1 MVRMGIVGI
10 GFMGMI
16 HYLAA
21 KRLRGGRVTA
31 IATRDPR
38 KRAGDWTMI
47 QGNFGPRGGHEDL
60 SNVRTYADADE
71 LIADPEVDLVDICL
85 PNDQH
90 APAAVKALEAGKHVL
105 VEKAIALSL
114 DEADRMLAAARAS
127 GRQLMVGHVLPFF
140 ADFAFALEAIQSGKY
155 GKLLAAHFRRH
166 ISPPDW
172 SAAMADNARTG
183 GPIVDLH
190 IHDTHFIGLACGVP
204 KQVQARGLIREGTI
218 EYVTTQYLYD
228 ASTPVVSATSGALSQ
243 GSRPFTHGFEIYL
256 ERATLFYEA
265 GSPVCLYTTE
275 GVSHPE
281 LPASDPVDSFT
292 AELQCAVDAVAEGK
306 PAPLLSGTLARDAL
320 ALCLK
325 EAESVR
331 TGKTVAVEGPEERR

>member
-1 MVRMGIVGI
+1 MVRIGIVGV

-21 KRLRGGRVTA
+21 RKLHGAKVTA

-60 SNVRTYADADE
+60 TGVATYETAEE
-71 LIADPEVDLVDICL
+71 LIAKADVDLVDVCL

-90 APAAVKALEAGKHVL
+90 AAAAIAAARAGRHVL
-105 VEKAIALSL
+105 VEKAIALRL
-114 DEADRMLAAARAS
+114 EDADRMLEAARAA
-127 GRQLMVGHVLPFF
+127 GRMLMVAHVLPFF
-140 ADFAFALEAIQSGKY
+140 PDFRYAYEAISSGRF

-172 SAAMADNARTG
+172 SGSIKDIQKSG

-190 IHDTHFIGLACGVP
+190 IHDTHFINLTCGVP
-204 KQVQARGLIREGTI
+204 RQVYSRGLLRQGTA
-218 EYVTTQYLYD
+218 EYVATQYLYD
-228 ASTPVVSATSGALSQ
+228 AATPVVTASSGALSQ
-243 GSRPFTHGFEIYL
+243 KSRPFTHGFEVYL
-256 ERATLFYEA
+256 EKATIHYELG
-265 GSPVCLYTTE
+265 GSLTVYTSD
-275 GVSHPE
+275 GASSPP
-281 LPASDPVDSFT
+281 LPSADPVDAFAS
-292 AELQCAVDAVAEGK
+292 ELEEAVEAVESGEE
-306 PAPLLSGTLARDAL
+306 APLLSGQLARDAL

-325 EAESVR
+325 EQQSVE
-331 TGKTVAVEGPEERR
+331 TGKPVDVR